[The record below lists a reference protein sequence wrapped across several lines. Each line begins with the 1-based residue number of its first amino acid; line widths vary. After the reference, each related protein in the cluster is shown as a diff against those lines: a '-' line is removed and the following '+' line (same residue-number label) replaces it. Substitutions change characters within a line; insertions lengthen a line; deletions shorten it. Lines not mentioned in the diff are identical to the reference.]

1 MALQRH
7 YGHGLKEGRRQ
18 KAVSRRKA
26 IIFHLGG
33 TVSLMTILTVAI
45 YAIWFPEP
53 FGQGLGLWRQMLM
66 LWLLPLGAG
75 PLLTIVLFKP
85 GKAGLKF
92 DIGFIAAAQAVALS
106 LSVWMIYQARPVF
119 AVFAVDRF
127 EIVQPGG
134 VVFDGAE
141 DSYFTSLPFA
151 GPVYVVAELPTD
163 PKENTELL
171 FSAMDGG
178 GDVHNFAK
186 YYRPY
191 VAPHINNVID
201 RAKPIRLLL
210 ERDVDTRKGVVD
222 HLGIEADIDHLMYL
236 PMMMRESVMS
246 AVIDPSNGRVVGVLP
261 VTPN

>member
-1 MALQRH
+1 
-7 YGHGLKEGRRQ
+7 
-18 KAVSRRKA
+18 VSRRKA

-33 TVSLMTILTVAI
+33 AVSLMTLLTVAI
-45 YAIWFPEP
+45 YAVWFPEP

-92 DIGFIAAAQAVALS
+92 DIGFIAAAQVVALS
-106 LSVWMIYQARPVF
+106 LSIWMLYQARPVF

-141 DSYFTSLPFA
+141 DSYFKSLPFA

-171 FSAMDGG
+171 FSAMDGA

-210 ERDVDTRKGVVD
+210 ERDVSTRKKVVD
-222 HLGIEADIDHLMYL
+222 HLGIEADIDHLMYV